1 MFENAKEIC
10 RRRQTEIAER
20 TEFASE
26 KCDIKVLN
34 RIIRRILHSH
44 HVDEHRP
51 SVDLEVAKW
60 ARSNQNDRMNF
71 QMSSNRASLEIKSS
85 PNGHFNFDLG
95 MCVGRRQLSF
105 SLTATA

>member
-1 MFENAKEIC
+1 MPSEAN
-10 RRRQTEIAER
+10 RNAER

-26 KCDIKVLN
+26 NSDIKVLN

-51 SVDLEVAKW
+51 SVDLEVAK